1 MKTPPKGEAEA
12 AAAQKATAAAAKRAE
27 AAAAKKAEA
36 AAAKKASEASNGDGG
51 GEDKVPS
58 ATQTQK

>member
-12 AAAQKATAAAAKRAE
+12 AAAQKAT

-58 ATQTQK
+58 AAQTQK